1 MGMREEKV
9 CVDSQ
14 QPAREEPCALHH
26 IAHGGAASFVPDS
39 GSEHQGSGSS
49 VIFGRPHRAAR
60 RTHEDKHR
68 ELDALELKIPYS
80 MAVVPDCTIT
90 GTGIH
95 VSCSCARVRE
105 CPALSSCGFASGL
118 RQLYGPVIVSAPT
131 LCSMLLF
138 VLCPGKHLVPGFQAR
153 NLGGLHR
160 GAFAPMPRGG
170 GKAQRKDWYMPCV
183 GCVFF
188 STALRC
194 EL

>member
-1 MGMREEKV
+1 MPALYKFPPHPLCPHIQFRRVIASTDEHDLPPWPHPDRSLAMGMRQEKV
-9 CVDSQ
+9 CVASQ
-14 QPAREEPCALHH
+14 QPAREELCALHH

-105 CPALSSCGFASGL
+105 CC
-118 RQLYGPVIVSAPT
+118 
-131 LCSMLLF
+131 
-138 VLCPGKHLVPGFQAR
+138 HLVVLPPACG
-153 NLGGLHR
+153 NS
-160 GAFAPMPRGG
+160 MP
-170 GKAQRKDWYMPCV
+170 P
-183 GCVFF
+183 
-188 STALRC
+188 
-194 EL
+194 